1 MTDLTTKT
9 PPEIDAVIHELG
21 YQRAKLI
28 ARVDGLRTSAHRA
41 RTGRYPDPAR
51 ATQLEAQATEYAPQI
66 AAITDQLKPY
76 HDEFDRRGGW
86 TRAYLVQNN
95 GGHIHSSMRCST
107 CFPRTQYAWLVDYS
121 GRAEEE
127 IVYAAGELAC
137 TACYPSAPADVL
149 NRVGEIR
156 RPSDLEREQRAADK
170 AAKDAQRTAA
180 AVVDPATGKTLYKTD
195 RAASNAAVAA
205 LDSLRWYGIDHPSAL
220 EWEQTVNTA
229 ITALA
234 AKQSLDAATLRADY
248 EQKADKKF
256 AATARK
262 ALRELKQQRVDIV
275 VEDLMPGLQTWVG
288 ANGIPA

>member
-1 MTDLTTKT
+1 MTDLTTQT
-9 PPEIDAVIHELG
+9 PPEIDTVINELG

-28 ARVDGLRTSAHRA
+28 ASMEGLHAAAHRA
-41 RTGRYPDPAR
+41 RTGRYPDPTR
-51 ATQLEAQATEYAPQI
+51 AAKLETQAAEYAPQI
-66 AAITDQLKPY
+66 AAVTEQLKPY

-86 TRAYLVQNN
+86 TRAYLVQSN
-95 GGHIHSSMRCST
+95 GGHVHSSLRCST
-107 CFPRTQYAWLVDYS
+107 CFPRTKFTWLTEYS
-121 GRAEEE
+121 GQDEKE

-137 TACYPSAPADVL
+137 TICYPSAPADVL

-170 AAKDAQRTAA
+170 AARDAQRTAA

-205 LDSLRWYGIDHPSAL
+205 LDSLRWYGADHPSAA
-220 EWEQTVNTA
+220 EWEQTVTTA

-256 AATARK
+256 ATTARK
-262 ALRELKQQRVDIV
+262 ALRDLKQQRVDIV
-275 VEDLMPGLQTWVG
+275 VDNLMPGLQYWVRD
-288 ANGIPA
+288 NGIPA

>member
-1 MTDLTTKT
+1 MTDLTTQT
-9 PPEIDAVIHELG
+9 PPEIDAVINELG

-28 ARVDGLRTSAHRA
+28 ASMEGLHAAAHRA

-51 ATQLEAQATEYAPQI
+51 AAKLETHAAEYAPQI
-66 AAITDQLKPY
+66 AAVTEQLKPY

-86 TRAYLVQNN
+86 TRAYLVQSN
-95 GGHIHSSMRCST
+95 GGHVHSSLRCST
-107 CFPRTQYAWLVDYS
+107 CFPRTKFAWLTEYS
-121 GRAEEE
+121 GRDEAE

-137 TACYPSAPADVL
+137 TICYPSAPADVL

-170 AAKDAQRTAA
+170 AARDAQRTAA

-205 LDSLRWYGIDHPSAL
+205 LDSLRWYGADHPSAA
-220 EWEQTVNTA
+220 EWEQTVTTA

-234 AKQSLDAATLRADY
+234 AKQSLDAGTLRADY

-256 AATARK
+256 ATTARK
-262 ALRELKQQRVDIV
+262 ALRDLKQQRVDIV
-275 VEDLMPGLQTWVG
+275 VDNLMPGLQDWVRD
-288 ANGIPA
+288 NGIPA

>member
-28 ARVDGLRTSAHRA
+28 AHMEGLHTAAHRA

-51 ATQLEAQATEYAPQI
+51 AAKLDAHAAEYAPQI
-66 AAITDQLKPY
+66 AAVTDQLKPY

-86 TRAYLVQNN
+86 TRAYLVQSN
-95 GGHIHSSMRCST
+95 GGHVHGSMHCST
-107 CFPRTQYAWLVDYS
+107 CFPRTKFAWLTNYS
-121 GRAEEE
+121 GQDEVE

-137 TACYPSAPADVL
+137 TICYPSAPAEVL
-149 NRVGEIR
+149 NRIGEIR

-170 AAKDAQRTAA
+170 AARDAERTAA
-180 AVVDPATGKTLYKTD
+180 AVVEPATGKTLYKTD

-205 LDSLRWYGIDHPSAL
+205 LDSLRWYGTDHPSVD

-234 AKQSLDAATLRADY
+234 AKQGLDPATLRADY

-256 AATARK
+256 ATTARK

-275 VEDLMPGLQTWVG
+275 VDDLMPGLQTWVRD
-288 ANGIPA
+288 NGIPA